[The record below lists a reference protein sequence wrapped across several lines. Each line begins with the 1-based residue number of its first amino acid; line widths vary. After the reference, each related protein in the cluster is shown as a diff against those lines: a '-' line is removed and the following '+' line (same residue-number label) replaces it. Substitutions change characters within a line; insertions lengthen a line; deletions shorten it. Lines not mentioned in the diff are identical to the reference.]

1 MDELKILKLTASILL
16 SMKISGVWYHLI
28 QWTHL
33 NYTAS
38 HSRSQWF
45 SLNLGYICK
54 KKVQKL
60 ERSKVY
66 RKNITKRHTHIS
78 SIISSAHFQLHNS
91 TELNKRKTV
100 FNKFRMI
107 WKVTVAAYFK
117 ILTSLKEIR
126 QTKCFNIKK
135 KLFARINMK
144 QVSYRQPTYTYI
156 AHHHTELNHPVPEIC
171 APLPH
176 IIPVWHYSS
185 QQPILAL
192 IYHFQLSM

>member
-135 KLFARINMK
+135 KNYLQESIWSKF
-144 QVSYRQPTYTYI
+144 
-156 AHHHTELNHPVPEIC
+156 HTDN
-171 APLPH
+171 PH
-176 IIPVWHYSS
+176 ICTLRTIIQNLITQYLRFVRLCHISFRCDITPHSS
-185 QQPILAL
+185 P
-192 IYHFQLSM
+192 S